1 MKISFRACSSICLD
15 ERLGSEAYRRGSV
28 RWEVRNL
35 DAEFIQ
41 PAPFTMTLA
50 ILGATG
56 SVGRH
61 VVSQALERGHAVSAL
76 VRSPDKLRDQ
86 HPDTDASQVAA
97 IEGDAL
103 DPDAVARTVRGSDAV
118 VVTLGAGRSG
128 RVRAEGTR
136 NAVGAMQAHGVQRLV
151 VQSTLGTGESWDN
164 LNWFWKWV
172 MFRGLL
178 RPAFADHEEQERVV
192 RASGLAW
199 TIIRPGAFTDGPLTG
214 QYRHGFA
221 RDDRS
226 ITLKISRADV
236 AHFVLGQIA
245 DDTYV
250 RRCPGLSY

>member
-1 MKISFRACSSICLD
+1 MD
-15 ERLGSEAYRRGSV
+15 ERLGLEALQRGCV
-28 RWEVRNL
+28 RPGVGNL
-35 DAEFIQ
+35 DAEFNQ
-41 PAPFTMTLA
+41 PDPLPMTLA

-56 SVGRH
+56 SVGRY

-76 VRSPDKLRDQ
+76 VRSPNKVRDQ
-86 HPDTDASQVAA
+86 HPDTDTSRVAVV
-97 IEGDAL
+97 EGDAL

-128 RVRAEGTR
+128 HVRAEGTR
-136 NAVGAMQAHGVQRLV
+136 NVVGAMQADGVHRLI

-164 LNWFWKWV
+164 LDWFWKWV

-178 RPAFADHEEQERVV
+178 RSAFADHEEQERIV

-199 TIIRPGAFTDGPLTG
+199 TVVRPGAFTDGPLTG

-221 RDDRS
+221 PDDRS
-226 ITLKISRADV
+226 LTLKVSRADV
-236 AHFVLGQIA
+236 AQFVLDQIT
-245 DDTYV
+245 DDAYV